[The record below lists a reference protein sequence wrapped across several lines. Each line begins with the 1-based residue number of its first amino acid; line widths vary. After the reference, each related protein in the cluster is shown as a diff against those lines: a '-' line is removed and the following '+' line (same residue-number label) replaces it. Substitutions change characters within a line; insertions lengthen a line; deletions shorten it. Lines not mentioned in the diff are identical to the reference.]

1 MKIILLHAILTTLA
15 VKAELVET
23 TIEWRPACDGA
34 TINVVSEEGRIRSVR
49 AFAAH
54 SMVIREWSIH
64 YVNGVPITAEYRE
77 RERGKI
83 KEGDHHAGEDSGEN
97 PIKRLRVFKAVN
109 GKFNV
114 TDKDLANDLADVI
127 SKANPENEQAGAG
140 QPATRP
146 AEKPEGGDK
155 PQPEAEERP
164 R

>member
-34 TINVVSEEGRIRSVR
+34 IVDVISEGARIQSVR

-54 SMVIREWSIH
+54 SMVFREWTIH
-64 YVNGVPITAEYRE
+64 YVDGLPITAEYRE

-83 KEGDHHAGEDSGEN
+83 KEGDRAGEDSGEN
-97 PIKRLRVFKAVN
+97 PIKRLRVFKAVD

-114 TDKDLANDLADVI
+114 TDKDLADDLADVI
-127 SKANPENEQAGAG
+127 SKAHLESEQTGAG

-146 AEKPEGGDK
+146 VVEPEGGNK
-155 PQPEAEERP
+155 PLPGAEGRCP
-164 R
+164 